1 MEGDG
6 KVISDNANPVVDFE
20 GGFTPVQ
27 EELLRWANASRE
39 LEAVLDYADGRK
51 VSARFRVAQFEEG
64 ECRTV
69 VERDGT
75 PWYVE
80 LPGDQLAEAV
90 GDFGGILDRTGD
102 SRANTISVGDELGT
116 AVETILLTALGDP
129 VVVGGRDFTVVRSLP
144 VLRAFVSERGPLS
157 HGRVSIEN
165 ASVGSGHLQEAF
177 FGLLDVDAA
186 VAFAAG
192 SVEGSPS
199 VVPPELARL
208 SFPSPGLVESHTPS
222 WARRPGPDGA
232 VLAAEEG
239 RTARGLVNAA
249 WRLLE
254 DGDGGSVAALEAA
267 LADYRSTT
275 SGARALV

>member
-1 MEGDG
+1 MIGDNTDTG
-6 KVISDNANPVVDFE
+6 HVFDFE

-27 EELLRWANASRE
+27 NELLRCANASRE
-39 LEAVLDYADGRK
+39 AEAVLDYADGRK
-51 VSARFRVAQFEEG
+51 GAARFRVARFDEG

-69 VERDGT
+69 VERDGA

-80 LPGDQLAEAV
+80 LPSGHLAEAV
-90 GDFGGILDRTGD
+90 GDFDGLLDRTGD
-102 SRANTISVGDELGT
+102 SRAITISVGDEPST

-157 HGRVSIEN
+157 HGRVSIESSS
-165 ASVGSGHLQEAF
+165 AGSGRLSESF

-186 VAFAAG
+186 VAFATG
-192 SVEGSPS
+192 SVEDSPS

-208 SFPSPGLVESHTPS
+208 SFPSPGLVEAHTPS
-222 WARRPGPDGA
+222 WVCRPGPDGA

-239 RTARGLVNAA
+239 RAARGLVNAA

-254 DGDGGSVAALEAA
+254 DGGGGSVAALEAA
-267 LADYRSTT
+267 LADYRSAI
-275 SGARALV
+275 SGAQAPV